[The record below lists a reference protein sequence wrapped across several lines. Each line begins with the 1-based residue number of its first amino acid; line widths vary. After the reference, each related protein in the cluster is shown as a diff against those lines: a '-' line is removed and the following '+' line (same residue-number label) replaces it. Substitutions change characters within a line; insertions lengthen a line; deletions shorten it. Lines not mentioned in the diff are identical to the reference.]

1 MQLELNQLN
10 TIKNQAYEL
19 YQAIKALEVEQVEKS
34 DFERIKEAV
43 AAKNFVVLDTETTGL
58 GYTDEI
64 IEIAIIDHNGKVLM
78 DNRIEPSK
86 PIPADAIAIHG
97 ITNEDVAGCPRFSD
111 LLTLIK
117 GHLAGKDVIVY
128 NANYDRKL
136 LHQSAEQAGLEKTNW
151 KAFSNWSC
159 AMLAFAPIF
168 GEWNDYRGN
177 YKWQR
182 LSTAAGYYNIEV
194 NAAHSA
200 LGDCL
205 MTLAVINAMVDAK
218 HTDFSIKNEGD

>member
-1 MQLELNQLN
+1 MNNQSNQLN
-10 TIKNQAYEL
+10 TVKNQAYEL
-19 YQAIKALEVEQVEKS
+19 YQAIKALEVLQVEES

-43 AAKNFVVLDTETTGL
+43 ATKNFVILDTETTGL
-58 GYTDEI
+58 SESDEI
-64 IEIAIIDHNGKVLM
+64 IEIAIIDHTGKVLM
-78 DNRIEPSK
+78 DERLEPSK
-86 PIPADAIAIHG
+86 RIPAEATAIHG
-97 ITNEDVAGCPRFSD
+97 ITNEDVKGCPRFAD
-111 LLTLIK
+111 FLPLIK

-128 NANYDRKL
+128 NATFDRSM
-136 LHQSAEQAGLEKTNW
+136 LHRTAEQAGLEKVNW

-182 LSTAAGYYNIEV
+182 LSTAAGYYNIKV
-194 NAAHSA
+194 SDAHSA

-205 MTLAVINAMVDAK
+205 MTLAIINAMVDTSQDEEKA
-218 HTDFSIKNEGD
+218 